1 MKDCS
6 IQLTNHPGDLSRVAQ
21 VLGRRGVNIK
31 AIAAISVG
39 GGVAMARILPD
50 DIVVARS
57 ALEAANIRFTEGEVH
72 IVLLENKAGAV
83 ASVTGRLGDA
93 GVNLE
98 ALYVTGITDDLVELA
113 IVSDN
118 PKKAKKVL
126 EEFWCPHETR
136 PVFPKAR
143 PATAR
148 PVVEGCSP
156 PTPGPRPSGDTR
168 YCLSFATPRARSSA
182 ASPVKRWRWLAHPT

>member
-72 IVLLENKAGAV
+72 LVLLENTPGAL
-83 ASVTGRLGDA
+83 ANVTHRLGEG

-98 ALYVTGITDDLVELA
+98 ALYITGIADNLVELA

-118 PKKAKKVL
+118 PKKAKKIL
-126 EEFWCPHETR
+126 EEF
-136 PVFPKAR
+136 
-143 PATAR
+143 
-148 PVVEGCSP
+148 
-156 PTPGPRPSGDTR
+156 
-168 YCLSFATPRARSSA
+168 
-182 ASPVKRWRWLAHPT
+182 

>member
-21 VLGRRGVNIK
+21 AFARRGVNIK
-31 AIAAISVG
+31 ALAAISVG

-50 DIVVARS
+50 DITVARG

-72 IVLLENKAGAV
+72 LVLLENTPGAL
-83 ASVTGRLGDA
+83 ANVTHRLGEG

-98 ALYVTGITDDLVELA
+98 ALYITGIADDLVELA

-118 PKKAKKVL
+118 PKKAKKIL
-126 EEFWCPHETR
+126 EEF
-136 PVFPKAR
+136 
-143 PATAR
+143 
-148 PVVEGCSP
+148 
-156 PTPGPRPSGDTR
+156 
-168 YCLSFATPRARSSA
+168 
-182 ASPVKRWRWLAHPT
+182 